1 MQSQESFKAFYD
13 ATLLPVLQEIEAE
26 RKKLVSAFTLY
37 LLGGIVP
44 AIPLFLFVHPIA
56 GVAPL
61 IIAFVVFY
69 VKFGRKINELK
80 TTFKQRIVGGI
91 VKFLHGDLAY
101 DHTRCI
107 PESIYH
113 QSKLYLSNISRYK
126 GDDLVSGT
134 VGKTAIRFCELHT
147 QQVRKSGKNTQ
158 VVTIFRG
165 LFFVADF
172 NKDFIG
178 ETFVLPDTAE
188 STFGGLGT
196 FFQKMNMSRPKLVKL
211 EDIEFEKA
219 FAVYGTDQI
228 EARYILSPALMQRIM
243 EFRKKTKATISL
255 SFIQSH
261 VYIGIPVN
269 KDLFEAAVFNS
280 VINYPTI
287 AEYYNYLALCI
298 GIVEDLDLNTRIWTK
313 E

>member
-1 MQSQESFKAFYD
+1 MHAQESLRAFYD
-13 ATLLPVLQEIEAE
+13 NTLLPVLQELEAE
-26 RKKLVSAFTLY
+26 RQIFIRKFLLY
-37 LLGGIVP
+37 TALGFAL
-44 AIPLFLFVHPIA
+44 AIPLFVYVHPIA
-56 GVAPL
+56 GVAP
-61 IIAFVVFY
+61 IILAFVAY
-69 VKFGRKINELK
+69 YIKFGRVISEKKARFKHEIIGK
-80 TTFKQRIVGGI
+80 TVT
-91 VKFLHGDLAY
+91 FLHGDLSY

-107 PESIYH
+107 DKTTYH
-113 QSKLYLSNISRYK
+113 RSKLYLENISRYN

-147 QQVRKSGKNTQ
+147 QQVRSSGKNTT

-165 LFFVADF
+165 LFFIADF
-172 NKDFIG
+172 NKKFNG

-188 STFGGLGT
+188 STFGSLGT
-196 FFQKMNMSRPKLVKL
+196 FFQKMNISRPKLVKL

-243 EFRKKTKATISL
+243 GFRNKTGKKISM
-255 SFIQSH
+255 SFIDSN
-261 VYIGIPVN
+261 VFIGIPVA
-269 KDLFEAAVFNS
+269 KDLFEAPVFGTL
-280 VINYPTI
+280 INYAMI

-298 GIVEDLDLNTRIWTK
+298 SIVEDLDLNTRIWTK

>member
-1 MQSQESFKAFYD
+1 MQSQESFQAFYD

-26 RKKLVSAFTLY
+26 RKKLVSTFYLY
-37 LLGGIVP
+37 LAGG
-44 AIPLFLFVHPIA
+44 AAAALPLFIFVHPIA
-56 GVAPL
+56 GVIPL
-61 IIAFVVFY
+61 VIAFVVFY
-69 VKFGRKINELK
+69 FKFGRKIGELK

-107 PESIYH
+107 PESTYH
-113 QSKLYLSNISRYK
+113 KSKLYLSNISRYK
-126 GDDLVSGT
+126 GDDMVSGT

-172 NKDFIG
+172 NKNFIG

-196 FFQKMNMSRPKLVKL
+196 FFQKMNISRPKLVKL

-228 EARYILSPALMQRIM
+228 EARYILSTALMQRIM
-243 EFRKKTKATISL
+243 EFRKKTRTSISM
-255 SFIQSH
+255 SFIQSQ

-269 KDLFEAAVFNS
+269 KDLFEAPMFNS
-280 VINYPTI
+280 LISFPMV
-287 AEYYNYLALCI
+287 ADYYNYLALCI